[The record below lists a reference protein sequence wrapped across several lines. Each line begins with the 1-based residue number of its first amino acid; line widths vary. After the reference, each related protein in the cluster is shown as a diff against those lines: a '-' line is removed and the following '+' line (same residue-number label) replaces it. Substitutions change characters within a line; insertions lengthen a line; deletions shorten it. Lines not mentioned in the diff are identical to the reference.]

1 VQVSL
6 SNPISIVYS
15 TCLCL
20 MLKLFYR
27 GVAVLNNVSLSL
39 CKNILSGNLDPPE
52 IKWFFTFS
60 DQPYKGRP
68 PVTANV

>member
-1 VQVSL
+1 MQVSL

-27 GVAVLNNVSLSL
+27 GVAVLNTVSLSL
-39 CKNILSGNLDPPE
+39 CKNISSGNLDPPE
-52 IKWFFTFS
+52 SGFTFS
-60 DQPYKGRP
+60 DQPYQGRP